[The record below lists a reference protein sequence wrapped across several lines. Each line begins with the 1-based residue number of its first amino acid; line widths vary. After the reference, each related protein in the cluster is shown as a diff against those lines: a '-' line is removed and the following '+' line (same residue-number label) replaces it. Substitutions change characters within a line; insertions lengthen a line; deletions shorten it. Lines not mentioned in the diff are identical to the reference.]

1 VGTGQADRN
10 TEAQQRG
17 AGRGESKAL
26 IIVGPVNHARAR
38 SGSRIN
44 FLRKA
49 ASMTGFEPQ
58 KCETRHSAFSCS
70 KPVMDAIFLKSH
82 IALRGSLRI
91 ITPR

>member
-49 ASMTGFEPQ
+49 ASMTGFEP
-58 KCETRHSAFSCS
+58 
-70 KPVMDAIFLKSH
+70 
-82 IALRGSLRI
+82 
-91 ITPR
+91 